1 MNNSLAIKPKHDSY
15 IKSSRMCGNCHTI
28 NLPLMDNPDAD
39 PNKPHL
45 EQVTY
50 LERLNSGYQNEVG
63 TNFFMV
69 TNVTLIVFR

>member
-1 MNNSLAIKPKHDSY
+1 
-15 IKSSRMCGNCHTI
+15 
-28 NLPLMDNPDAD
+28 MDNPDAD

>member
-1 MNNSLAIKPKHDSY
+1 
-15 IKSSRMCGNCHTI
+15 
-28 NLPLMDNPDAD
+28 MDNPDAD

-69 TNVTLIVFR
+69 TNVTLIVFRESNLLVGPQRVGPSKQHLYTRRHCCC

>member
-1 MNNSLAIKPKHDSY
+1 
-15 IKSSRMCGNCHTI
+15 
-28 NLPLMDNPDAD
+28 MDNPDAD

-63 TNFFMV
+63 TNFHGDERHTDCV
-69 TNVTLIVFR
+69 